1 MKSIRLTRKKRHQI
15 RANARQHLEE
25 SLIILTN
32 TKEDI
37 YKRLAL
43 ADMKARMASAL
54 EVIHLHG
61 LEEDVS
67 YRTSGYIRYIHLA
80 HASSVPVS
88 ELDFN
93 IPLSFDFL
101 APYAT
106 GGDFAKEFNNKYELL
121 YRPMAEQASA
131 NIEKQQQDIVNRL
144 TALDKLLEKHNTTAQ
159 LEVVWKEAPNFYT
172 SEMKQ
177 EIGS

>member
-1 MKSIRLTRKKRHQI
+1 MKSIRLTNARRHQI
-15 RANARQHLEE
+15 RTKARQHLEE
-25 SLIILTN
+25 SLITPTD
-32 TKEDI
+32 TKAGI

-61 LEEDVS
+61 LDEDVS
-67 YRTSGYIRYIHLA
+67 YRAAGCIYLA
-80 HASSVPVS
+80 RANPVEVS

-93 IPLSFDFL
+93 IPLSLDFL
-101 APYAT
+101 TIYDT
-106 GGDFAKEFNNKYELL
+106 GGDFAKEFKNKYELL

-131 NIEKQQQDIVNRL
+131 NIQKQQLDITNRL
-144 TALDKLLEKHNTTAQ
+144 TALRTLLDKHNTTAQ
-159 LEVVWKEAPNFYT
+159 LEAVWKEAPNFYT

>member
-1 MKSIRLTRKKRHQI
+1 MKSIRLTRERRHQI
-15 RANARQHLEE
+15 YLNAGEHLEE
-25 SLIILTN
+25 SLIPLTD
-32 TKEDI
+32 TKAGI

-43 ADMKARMASAL
+43 ADMKDRMTSAL

-61 LEEDVS
+61 LDEDVS
-67 YRTSGYIRYIHLA
+67 YKTSGYVYLA
-80 HASSVPVS
+80 HANSVPVS

-93 IPLSFDFL
+93 IPASFNFL
-101 APYAT
+101 APYDT
-106 GGDFAKEFNNKYELL
+106 GGDFAKEFENKYELL

-131 NIEKQQQDIVNRL
+131 NIQKQQQDIDKRL
-144 TALDKLLEKHNTTAQ
+144 TALRTLLEKHNTTAQ
-159 LEVVWKEAPNFYT
+159 LEAVWKEAPNFYT